1 MRKKKMIALGVVVL
15 VVVIVLAWLVVP
27 GRWVAGVDRLTA
39 DGEITASRY
48 EHMESK
54 DASKVTLTQEQAEEF
69 QKLMED
75 TLFIRRISSGIRS
88 QPELT
93 HYDFTVELDGGEA
106 VYVSCVCG
114 SGDYVTVTENGKDT
128 ALRPIFPGWEDKL
141 EQILNP

>member
-1 MRKKKMIALGVVVL
+1 MIALGVVVL

-39 DGEITASRY
+39 GSEITASRY
-48 EHMESK
+48 QHMESE

-93 HYDFTVELDGGEA
+93 HYDFTAELDGGEA
-106 VYVSCVCG
+106 VYVSCVW
-114 SGDYVTVTENGKDT
+114 
-128 ALRPIFPGWEDKL
+128 LWEL
-141 EQILNP
+141 CYRH

>member
-1 MRKKKMIALGVVVL
+1 MRKNKMIALGVVVL

-27 GRWVAGVDRLTA
+27 GRWVAGVDRLATG
-39 DGEITASRY
+39 GEITVSRY
-48 EHMESK
+48 QHMESE
-54 DASKVTLTQEQAEEF
+54 DASKVTLTQKQAEEF

-75 TLFIRRISSGIRS
+75 TLFFRRISSGIRS
-88 QPELT
+88 QSQLT
-93 HYDFTVELDGGEA
+93 HYDFTAELDGGEA

-128 ALRPIFPGWEDKL
+128 ALRPIFPGWEEKL